1 MDASLE
7 NELSA
12 VRQQLSKQLRKSF
25 KKAYSGRMPSL
36 STISR
41 DLALRSPYLPQVSN
55 ETVRKWLIGESIPNA
70 MTVLALS
77 EWLGEE
83 VLAPLKGKSRRSS
96 ANHLS
101 STSQSGSDTIETQER
116 EDLVRQAFQLSVK
129 DRALVKSLIENLN
142 SRD

>member
-7 NELSA
+7 NDLSA
-12 VRQQLSKQLRKSF
+12 VRQQFSKQLIKSF
-25 KKAYSGRMPSL
+25 KKAYNGKMPSL

-70 MTVLALS
+70 ITVLALS
-77 EWLGEE
+77 EWLGED
-83 VLAPLKGKSRRSS
+83 VLAPLKGKSRRSTD
-96 ANHLS
+96 NHLS
-101 STSQSGSDTIETQER
+101 STSQAGDTIETQER
-116 EDLVRQAFQLSVK
+116 ENLYKQAFQLSVK